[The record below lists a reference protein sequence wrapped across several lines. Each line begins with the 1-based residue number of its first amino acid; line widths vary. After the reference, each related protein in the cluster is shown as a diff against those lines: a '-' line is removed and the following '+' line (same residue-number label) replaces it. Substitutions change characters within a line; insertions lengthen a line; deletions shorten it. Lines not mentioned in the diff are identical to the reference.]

1 MSIYRGKIVAFD
13 SGTWTATIRLDS
25 SSPQTLTTIA
35 TARNIASAE
44 MTAGRRVL
52 MDTETTQTPPT
63 SSSPPSTAKGLAS
76 T

>member
-1 MSIYRGKIVAFD
+1 MSIFRGRVVSFD
-13 SGTWTATIRLDS
+13 SGTWTATIRLDG

-52 MDTETTQTPPT
+52 MDTGDHSDPTDFVVTTVY
-63 SSSPPSTAKGLAS
+63 G
-76 T
+76 